1 MEYSVYLKEVDVQS
15 AVRNGGSIETA
26 ARDLRYKALREAA
39 RGGGYAKIAV
49 AHHGD
54 DQAET
59 VFISFTPRE
68 RCDGDFSGNE
78 ANKWGYYPPFF
89 YVSVKMK

>member
-1 MEYSVYLKEVDVQS
+1 MSSLQS
-15 AVRNGGSIETA
+15 EMGDLSKQQQ
-26 ARDLRYKALREAA
+26 DLRYKALREAA

-59 VFISFTPRE
+59 VLYHFFMGRE
-68 RCDGDFSGNE
+68 DSNE

-89 YVSVKMK
+89 MCQ

>member
-1 MEYSVYLKEVDVQS
+1 MEYSVHFKRSECPVCSQKW
-15 AVRNGGSIETA
+15 GSIETA

-59 VFISFTPRE
+59 VLYHLLRGSGVTGLSGMKPIN
-68 RCDGDFSGNE
+68 GDIIR
-78 ANKWGYYPPFF
+78 PF